1 MSKVTGLVSLQ
12 TDKSSSFYPWNHV
25 AAVVDHETNLLD
37 QLKDFLI
44 ALQYAGLEDVPEHI
58 L

>member
-1 MSKVTGLVSLQ
+1 MV
-12 TDKSSSFYPWNHV
+12 
-25 AAVVDHETNLLD
+25 AVVSHATNLLD
-37 QLKDFLI
+37 QFKDFLI